1 MAAWYCW
8 CLLIHLAV
16 TDSGVL
22 YWNISLSTRNT
33 SLKKSGFCQNVSSCT
48 NMNIIAVSSII
59 SSSFL
64 RLSDSSVLPCWWAV
78 LLNER
83 EKNIQLAKVHGNHIK
98 NGKCPKIM
106 VWHQPKQYHRFAL
119 VWFPQIWVPFNDSW
133 CEYTK
138 KKKRNGTLKTVTL
151 FSHCI

>member
-64 RLSDSSVLPCWWAV
+64 RLSDYSVLPCWWAV

-83 EKNIQLAKVHGNHIK
+83 EKIIQLAKVHGNHIK

-106 VWHQPKQYHRFAL
+106 VWHQPKQCTIDWTSLKTTIDLH
-119 VWFPQIWVPFNDSW
+119 WFDSPKSGSHLM
-133 CEYTK
+133 TPDVSIRRK
-138 KKKRNGTLKTVTL
+138 KKEMAL
-151 FSHCI
+151 